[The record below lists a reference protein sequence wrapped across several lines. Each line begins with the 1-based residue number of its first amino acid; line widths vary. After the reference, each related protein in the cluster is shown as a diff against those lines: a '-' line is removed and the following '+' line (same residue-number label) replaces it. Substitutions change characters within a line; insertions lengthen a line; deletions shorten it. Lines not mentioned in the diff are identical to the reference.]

1 MGTGQTT
8 EDILSFSQEMGDK
21 IRGKR
26 AASQRGAGTEEVYPS
41 KKKKGIKEVIEG
53 NARRRRSAKE
63 ISEEYKEVLNYLEGL
78 MSGADFGNFR
88 EEDVLKEIK
97 SIKGIA
103 AKSLRDYEGED
114 KKGEAFRILKK
125 GLDERIKTIH
135 GKKRKKILLAIQK
148 HLSEKDIID
157 KDIEGEDDEEKKDTG
172 FKLENLNLEEKKIF
186 KDLKKGCLEL
196 NAAFIKSGRFKSF
209 EDARE
214 YLKVEMINLAEKYDA
229 LSKERSSDFIH
240 KMVDLVL
247 AEIAGELEDDR
258 GDKIEKKDE
267 DKESEKSKSYVQES
281 YDKLHSS
288 GVSDEDLKYFFNLP
302 RKERDEILSLEG
314 NKLAEALR
322 NQKLK
327 NAREKQDILNEE
339 LSKNFNFEG
348 EQVEGK
354 TNENAESV
362 EKSENGLMGNSEEEE
377 NARLE
382 KKRVLKVLSEQLQ
395 KSREEYLKK
404 EDEAGVKISR
414 LKNFFKNFVS
424 VDKDYQIEK
433 ELEIYKENYERA
445 LKNYMEAIVELEGI
459 EDSEE
464 AEIMYRH
471 AKFGET
477 LSLMSAKEDLK
488 FQKHPLWESMKRDLS
503 VGSSDLVD
511 KYSELLGKPKK
522 WITEKTHSKFFG
534 FGGGLVAVGGAMS
547 FLASHAPGIRALT
560 VSMGVAVAS
569 KGFYKR
575 AETKNVIEKEKE
587 LKAGSKE
594 LMRRI
599 VDLQGKIDQE
609 LIKRE
614 LNISL
619 ENIPESARKEVEDY
633 YRRLG
638 LSFVKGAALGA
649 TTYFGGQY
657 LRESGLLSEGIETI
671 KKSLG
676 VLGASLNIEPISEMV
691 IEDSGVKSPEG
702 GLREVGESQ
711 IKTSPHGTDTH
722 QGPIAPKTN
731 LNPEVSDPV
740 ESKAEIP
747 ASELPEA
754 PSEAESAPVQP
765 ESIESNLEQIKVIE
779 GKGIKD
785 SLAQFL
791 VQNYEQLTEGKMG
804 WDPEKYASVE
814 EWADKRAIG
823 IVGELK
829 AQYPDYNFDQVSA
842 ETEFRV
848 DLSNKADIQIVG
860 LEDKFNLGGNPE
872 SIEELKSSF
881 EETGEGQAEKI
892 EGNQEEVTAEEEGM
906 TQNPTVEA
914 SETIGNNESE
924 TIPREDEKFRE
935 AVLAEMKAENPDFDL
950 EKSLEDIRNQLRGGA
965 VEIGETQSPE
975 INLTEA
981 RMSLDEFFNNFA
993 TSELPEL
1000 LKDNTGLGEVFRGIN
1015 SIGKES
1021 VVNQPEGGVF
1031 DVFRQTFSAY
1041 GGDNSI
1047 AYNGN
1052 GNVRSY
1058 VLRAMGNL
1066 YETGRLESFKNAL
1079 RNIEIT

>member
-1 MGTGQTT
+1 
-8 EDILSFSQEMGDK
+8 
-21 IRGKR
+21 
-26 AASQRGAGTEEVYPS
+26 
-41 KKKKGIKEVIEG
+41 
-53 NARRRRSAKE
+53 
-63 ISEEYKEVLNYLEGL
+63 
-78 MSGADFGNFR
+78 
-88 EEDVLKEIK
+88 
-97 SIKGIA
+97 
-103 AKSLRDYEGED
+103 
-114 KKGEAFRILKK
+114 
-125 GLDERIKTIH
+125 
-135 GKKRKKILLAIQK
+135 
-148 HLSEKDIID
+148 
-157 KDIEGEDDEEKKDTG
+157 
-172 FKLENLNLEEKKIF
+172 
-186 KDLKKGCLEL
+186 
-196 NAAFIKSGRFKSF
+196 
-209 EDARE
+209 
-214 YLKVEMINLAEKYDA
+214 
-229 LSKERSSDFIH
+229 
-240 KMVDLVL
+240 
-247 AEIAGELEDDR
+247 
-258 GDKIEKKDE
+258 
-267 DKESEKSKSYVQES
+267 
-281 YDKLHSS
+281 
-288 GVSDEDLKYFFNLP
+288 
-302 RKERDEILSLEG
+302 
-314 NKLAEALR
+314 
-322 NQKLK
+322 
-327 NAREKQDILNEE
+327 
-339 LSKNFNFEG
+339 
-348 EQVEGK
+348 
-354 TNENAESV
+354 
-362 EKSENGLMGNSEEEE
+362 
-377 NARLE
+377 

-404 EDEAGVKISR
+404 EDEVGIKISR
-414 LKNFFKNFVS
+414 LKNFFRNFAS
-424 VDKDYQIEK
+424 VDKNYQIEK

-488 FQKHPLWESMKRDLS
+488 FKKHPLWESMKRDLS

-702 GLREVGESQ
+702 GLGEVGESQ

-722 QGPIAPKTN
+722 QGPIAPKAN
-731 LNPEVSDPV
+731 LNPEVSDPL
-740 ESKAEIP
+740 ENKAEVP
-747 ASELPEA
+747 ASEELIA
-754 PSEAESAPVQP
+754 PSEVESASAQP
-765 ESIESNLEQIKVIE
+765 ENIESSLEQINMIE

-791 VQNYEQLTEGKMG
+791 AQNHEQLTEGKMG

-829 AQYPDYNFDQVSA
+829 EQYPGYNFDQVST
-842 ETEFRV
+842 ETEFQV

-872 SIEELKSSF
+872 SIEELKNNF
-881 EETGEGQAEKI
+881 EEAEGNQTEKI
-892 EGNQEEVTAEEEGM
+892 EGSQKEVTAEEEGI
-906 TQNPTVEA
+906 TQNPTAKA
-914 SETIGNNESE
+914 SESVGNNESE

-935 AVLAEMKAENPDFDL
+935 AVLAEMKAENPDFNL

-965 VEIGETQSPE
+965 VEIGEVQSPE
-975 INLTEA
+975 INSAEA

>member
-135 GKKRKKILLAIQK
+135 GKKRKKILLAIQE
-148 HLSEKDIID
+148 HL
-157 KDIEGEDDEEKKDTG
+157 
-172 FKLENLNLEEKKIF
+172 IF
-186 KDLKKGCLEL
+186 KDLKKDCLEL

-214 YLKVEMINLAEKYDA
+214 YLKVEMINSAEKYDV

-240 KMVDLVL
+240 KIVDLVL

-339 LSKNFNFEG
+339 LSKNFNLD
-348 EQVEGK
+348 
-354 TNENAESV
+354 NELAE
-362 EKSENGLMGNSEEEE
+362 KD
-377 NARLE
+377 E

-404 EDEAGVKISR
+404 EDEVGIKISR
-414 LKNFFKNFVS
+414 LKNFFRNFAS
-424 VDKDYQIEK
+424 VDKNYQIEK

-445 LKNYMEAIVELEGI
+445 LKDYMKAIVELEGI

-488 FQKHPLWESMKRDLS
+488 FQRHPLWEKFKKELS

-522 WITEKTHSKFFG
+522 WIMEKTHSKALG

-633 YRRLG
+633 CRRLG

-702 GLREVGESQ
+702 GLGEVGESQ

-722 QGPIAPKTN
+722 QGPIAPKAN
-731 LNPEVSDPV
+731 LNPEVSDPL
-740 ESKAEIP
+740 ENKAEVP
-747 ASELPEA
+747 ASEELIA
-754 PSEAESAPVQP
+754 PSEVESASAQP
-765 ESIESNLEQIKVIE
+765 ENIESSLEQIKMIE

-791 VQNYEQLTEGKMG
+791 AKNYEQLTEGKMG

-829 AQYPDYNFDQVSA
+829 EQYPGYNFDQVST
-842 ETEFRV
+842 ETEFQV

-872 SIEELKSSF
+872 SIEELKNNF
-881 EETGEGQAEKI
+881 EEAEGNQTEKI
-892 EGNQEEVTAEEEGM
+892 EGSQKEVTAEEEGI
-906 TQNPTVEA
+906 TQNPTAKA
-914 SETIGNNESE
+914 SESAGRNESE
-924 TIPREDEKFRE
+924 IIPREDEKFRE
-935 AVLAEMKAENPDFDL
+935 AVLAEMKAENPDFNL

-965 VEIGETQSPE
+965 VEIGEVQSPE
-975 INLTEA
+975 INSAEA